1 MPKKVRVLSNVSM
14 DAVPFDALFAGN
26 EPVILKGLASQW
38 PMVLAGQNC
47 AQTLIDMLTQHYDGK
62 PVLVY
67 EGEPEMRG
75 RYTYNETVS
84 GFNFNTVRRDLSEVL
99 SEIIALPQKDNP
111 FYYYM
116 NSITFDQTFS
126 GLDKA
131 NTLMFNHPEFETYP
145 RTSKIWIGN
154 QSRASAHYDMPKN
167 IACCVYGKRRFTLF
181 PPTQTPN
188 LYPGPLFPTPGGQVV
203 TMADLQEPDFERFPK
218 IREAL
223 QEAVI
228 ADIEPGDVLYYPSM
242 WWHEVEAFDDFN
254 VMVNYWWTPAPSY
267 MGNPMDAL
275 MHAMLNIRDRSDADK
290 QAWRELFDYYI
301 FGDVDIPRRHLPENV
316 QGALAEMD
324 IANARRIRAAV
335 HQSLNR

>member
-84 GFNFNTVRRDLSEVL
+84 GFNFDTVRRDLSEVL

-111 FYYYM
+111 SYYYM

-167 IACCVYGKRRFTLF
+167 IACCVYGKRRF
-181 PPTQTPN
+181 
-188 LYPGPLFPTPGGQVV
+188 
-203 TMADLQEPDFERFPK
+203 
-218 IREAL
+218 
-223 QEAVI
+223 
-228 ADIEPGDVLYYPSM
+228 M

-290 QAWRELFDYYI
+290 RAWRELFDYYI
-301 FGDVDIPRRHLPENV
+301 FGDVDIPRHHLPENV